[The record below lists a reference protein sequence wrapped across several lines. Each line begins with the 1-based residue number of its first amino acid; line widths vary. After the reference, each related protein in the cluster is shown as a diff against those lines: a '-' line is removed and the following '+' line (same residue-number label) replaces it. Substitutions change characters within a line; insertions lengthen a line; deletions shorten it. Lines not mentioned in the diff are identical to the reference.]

1 MNNYPTK
8 QNSDNAKLG
17 KFTLQDFVQLILS
30 NWYWFVLS
38 MLICLGCAAFYL
50 RRTAPVYQRSASV
63 LVKDSRKG
71 SSAEISAFNDLL
83 GGGIRR
89 SVDNEIYI
97 FQSRRLME
105 EVIGKLD
112 LTIQYTQKG
121 RIRVMDLYGRSPI
134 LVKYVN
140 AKPNESGKFNAH
152 IVDEQTVVLSDFSV
166 DGDFHATVSMGDTIS
181 TPMGI
186 MTVRQTPYVSQY
198 IDRDITISKL
208 PLNETIEAYRSK
220 LQCEIRDKQASV
232 ISLTMNDV
240 VPKRAE
246 DVINGIIDAY
256 NIDAI
261 NDKRTISDIT
271 EKFIN
276 DRLAILGKELTEA
289 DSDVAA
295 FKQAYKIYSPEEE
308 ASQSATEL
316 SSLKSQ
322 SLSLEGSLEMAR
334 YIRDFINNDTSERSL
349 IPAATVTM
357 SGAST
362 ALASQISIYN
372 EQVLNR
378 QRLLA
383 NSSANSPVIIE
394 LENNIAAMREAI
406 ISSLDSHIK
415 GLSLQLDNIR
425 REQNIADRRIASSP
439 VKEKELLSMSR
450 QQKVKEELYIYL
462 LTKREEN
469 SLTGATAESNARIID
484 TAYGSNKPISPK
496 KTLIYIIAVVLGA
509 VIPFAMLYIIEL
521 LNTTVRGR
529 KEIEESLSIP
539 FLGDIPTYHGKAE
552 HGIAVRAT
560 GRDTV
565 SEAFRILRTNM
576 SFMSIDSEQ
585 KVILV
590 TSSTPHSGKTFVSTN
605 LAMTLATSGKRVL
618 LMDFDLRRRTLSKQL
633 GHRSDRRGI
642 TGYLSGAIAKLEDAI
657 SKTSIDDNFDMM
669 YAGIQPPNPAE
680 MLMSQRVDNM
690 ISDLRK
696 MYDYIILDSTPAM
709 AIADAMIIDRVADLT
724 IYVVLQGYLDRR
736 QLPDIEKL
744 YREKKFHNMCIVL
757 NGVDSTSKTY
767 GYGYG
772 YGYGYYG
779 YGYGYYC
786 DDEKRSTWKRYKHK
800 LKKLF
805 KKRK

>member
-1 MNNYPTK
+1 MNNYPTQ
-8 QNSDNAKLG
+8 QNDDSTKAG
-17 KFTLQDFVQLILS
+17 RFTLQDFVQLILS

-38 MLICLGCAAFYL
+38 MLICFGCAAFYM

-71 SSAEISAFNDLL
+71 SSAEISAFNDLFGGI

-105 EVIGKLD
+105 EVVSKLD
-112 LTIQYTQKG
+112 LTIKYTQKG
-121 RIRVMDLYGRSPI
+121 RIRTTDLYGRSPI
-134 LVKYVN
+134 LVKYLN
-140 AKPNESGKFNAH
+140 PAPNETGQFKAH
-152 IVDEQTVVLSDFSV
+152 VVDEQTVDLFGFSGNGDFSAQV
-166 DGDFHATVSMGDTIS
+166 KMGDTVS
-181 TPMGI
+181 TPMGTMI
-186 MTVRQTPYVSQY
+186 VRLTPYVSQHLNH
-198 IDRDITISKL
+198 DIIISKH
-208 PLNETIEAYRSK
+208 PFNETVESYRAK
-220 LQCEIRDKQASV
+220 FKCEIKDKQASV
-232 ISLTMNDV
+232 ISLTMDDV

-246 DVINGIIDAY
+246 DIINGIIDAY

-271 EKFIN
+271 DKFIN
-276 DRLAILGKELTEA
+276 ERLAILGKELTDA

-295 FKQAYKIYSPEEE
+295 FKQTYKIYSPEEE
-308 ASQSATEL
+308 ASHSATEI

-334 YIRDFINNDTSERSL
+334 YIRDFINNDASERSL
-349 IPAATVTM
+349 IPAATVSM
-357 SGAST
+357 SGASA
-362 ALASQISIYN
+362 ALASQIAIYN

-383 NSSANSPVIIE
+383 NASANSPVIVDMD
-394 LENNIAAMREAI
+394 NNIASLRNAI
-406 ISSLDSHIK
+406 LSSLDSHIN
-415 GLSLQLDNIR
+415 GLTLQLDNIR
-425 REQNIADRRIASSP
+425 REQNIADTRMTSSP

-469 SLTGATAESNARIID
+469 SLMGATAESNARIID

-496 KTLIYIIAVVLGA
+496 KTLIYLIAIMLGA
-509 VIPFAMLYIIEL
+509 AIPCVVIYIIEL

-529 KEIEESLSIP
+529 KEIEEALSIP
-539 FLGDIPTYHGKAE
+539 FLGDIPAYHGKAE
-552 HGIAVRAT
+552 YGIAVRAT
-560 GRDTV
+560 GRDML
-565 SEAFRILRTNM
+565 SESFRILRTNM
-576 SFMSIDSEQ
+576 SFMGIDSEQ
-585 KVILV
+585 KVILL

-618 LMDFDLRRRTLSKQL
+618 LMDFDLRRRTLSKQM
-633 GHRSDRRGI
+633 GHRTDRKGI
-642 TGYLSGAIAKLEDAI
+642 TSYLNGSVARLEDAI
-657 SKTSIDDNFDMM
+657 SKTPIDDNFDIM

-690 ISDLRK
+690 IKDLRA
-696 MYDYIILDSTPAM
+696 MYDYIIIDSVPAM

-724 IYVVLQGYLDRR
+724 IYVVRQGYLDRR

-744 YREKKFHNMCIVL
+744 YRDKKFHNMCIVL
-757 NGVDSTSKTY
+757 NGVDPNAKTYKTY

-772 YGYGYYG
+772 YS
-779 YGYGYYC
+779 YGYYC
-786 DDEKRSTWKRYKHK
+786 DDNYSKWEKFVKKVKR
-800 LKKLF
+800 LF
-805 KKRK
+805 KKQE

>member
-1 MNNYPTK
+1 MNNYPTQ
-8 QNSDNAKLG
+8 QNDDNVKLG
-17 KFTLQDFVQLILS
+17 KFTLQDFVQLVLS

-38 MLICLGCAAFYL
+38 MLICFGCAAFYL

-71 SSAEISAFNDLL
+71 SSSEIMAFNDLI

-105 EVIGKLD
+105 EVVGKLD

-134 LVKYVN
+134 LVKYIN
-140 AKPNESGKFNAH
+140 AKPNEAGQFKAH
-152 IVDEQTVVLSDFSV
+152 IVDEQTVELSGFNGNEDY
-166 DGDFHATVSMGDTIS
+166 HATVTVGDTVS
-181 TPMGI
+181 TPMGSMI
-186 MTVRQTPYVSQY
+186 VRQTPYISQHVN
-198 IDRDITISKL
+198 RDIIISKK
-208 PLNETIEAYRSK
+208 PLNETIEAYRSR
-220 LQCEIRDKQASV
+220 LHCDIRDKQASV
-232 ISLTMNDV
+232 ISLTMGDV

-246 DVINGIIDAY
+246 DVINGIIEAY
-256 NIDAI
+256 NNDAI
-261 NDKRTISDIT
+261 SDKRAISDIT
-271 EKFIN
+271 DKFIN
-276 DRLAILGKELTEA
+276 ERLAILGKELTDA

-295 FKQAYKIYSPEEE
+295 FKQTYKIYSPEDE
-308 ASQSATEL
+308 ASHSATEL
-316 SSLKSQ
+316 SSLKNQ

-334 YIRDFINNDTSERSL
+334 YIRDFINNDATERSL
-349 IPAATVTM
+349 IPAATVSM
-357 SGAST
+357 SGASA
-362 ALASQISIYN
+362 ALASQIAIYN

-383 NSSANSPVIIE
+383 NASANSPVIIE
-394 LENNIAAMREAI
+394 LDNNIASLRDAI

-425 REQNIADRRIASSP
+425 REQSIADTRMTSSP

-469 SLTGATAESNARIID
+469 SLTGATAESNARVID
-484 TAYGSNKPISPK
+484 MAYGSNKPISPRK
-496 KTLIYIIAVVLGA
+496 SIIYMIAIILGA
-509 VIPFAMLYIIEL
+509 VIPFAVLYIIEL

-529 KEIEESLSIP
+529 KEIEETLSIP
-539 FLGDIPTYHGKAE
+539 FLGDIPAYQGKAE

-560 GRDTV
+560 GRDML
-565 SEAFRILRTNM
+565 SESFRILRTNM
-576 SFMSIDSEQ
+576 SFMGIDSEQ
-585 KVILV
+585 KVILL

-618 LMDFDLRRRTLSKQL
+618 LMDFDLRRRTLSKQM
-633 GHRSDRRGI
+633 GHRTDKKGI
-642 TGYLSGAIAKLEDAI
+642 TGYLSGAIARLEDAV
-657 SKTSIDDNFDMM
+657 SKTSIDENLDIM

-680 MLMSQRVDNM
+680 MLMSQRVDQM
-690 ISDLRK
+690 INDLRK
-696 MYDYIILDSTPAM
+696 MYDYIILDSVPAM

-724 IYVVLQGYLDRR
+724 IYVVRQGYLDRR

-757 NGVDSTSKTY
+757 NGIDPNAKSY

-779 YGYGYYC
+779 YGYYC
-786 DDEKRSTWKRYKHK
+786 DENESKWKKQWK
-800 LKKLF
+800 KFKKLF
-805 KKRK
+805 DKRK

>member
-1 MNNYPTK
+1 MNNYPTQ
-8 QNSDNAKLG
+8 QNDDSVKPG
-17 KFTLQDFVQLILS
+17 KFTLQDFVQLVLS

-38 MLICLGCAAFYL
+38 MLICFGCAAFYL

-71 SSAEISAFNDLL
+71 SSSEIMAFNDLI

-105 EVIGKLD
+105 EVVGKLD

-134 LVKYVN
+134 LVKYIN
-140 AKPNESGKFNAH
+140 AKPNEAGQFKAH
-152 IVDEQTVVLSDFSV
+152 IVDEQTVDLSGFSGN
-166 DGDFHATVSMGDTIS
+166 DDFHATVNVGDTIS
-181 TPMGI
+181 TPMGTMI
-186 MTVRQTPYVSQY
+186 VRQTPYISQH
-198 IDRDITISKL
+198 INRDIIIKKY
-208 PLNETIEAYRSK
+208 PLNETIEAYRSR
-220 LQCEIRDKQASV
+220 LRCEIRDKQASV
-232 ISLTMNDV
+232 ISLTMDDV

-246 DVINGIIDAY
+246 DVINGIIEAY

-261 NDKRTISDIT
+261 SDKRAISDIT
-271 EKFIN
+271 DKFIN
-276 DRLAILGKELTEA
+276 ERLAILGKELTDA

-295 FKQAYKIYSPEEE
+295 FKQTYKIYSPEDE
-308 ASQSATEL
+308 ASHSATEL
-316 SSLKSQ
+316 SSLKNQ

-334 YIRDFINNDTSERSL
+334 YIRDFVNNDATERSL
-349 IPAATVTM
+349 IPAATVSM
-357 SGAST
+357 SGASA
-362 ALASQISIYN
+362 ALASQIAIYN

-383 NSSANSPVIIE
+383 NASANSPVIIE
-394 LENNIAAMREAI
+394 LDNNIASLRDAI

-425 REQNIADRRIASSP
+425 REQNIADTRMTSSP

-469 SLTGATAESNARIID
+469 SLTGATAESNARVID
-484 TAYGSNKPISPK
+484 TAYGTNKPISPK
-496 KTLIYIIAVVLGA
+496 KSIIYMIAIILGVA
-509 VIPFAMLYIIEL
+509 IPFIVLYIIEL

-539 FLGDIPTYHGKAE
+539 FLGDIPAYQGKAE
-552 HGIAVRAT
+552 YGIAVRAT
-560 GRDTV
+560 GRDML
-565 SEAFRILRTNM
+565 SESFRILRTNM
-576 SFMSIDSEQ
+576 SFMGIDSEQ

-618 LMDFDLRRRTLSKQL
+618 LMDFDLRRRTLSKQM

-642 TGYLSGAIAKLEDAI
+642 TGYLSGAITKLEDAV
-657 SKTSIDDNFDMM
+657 SKTSINDNLDIM

-680 MLMSQRVDNM
+680 MLMSQRVDQM
-690 ISDLRK
+690 INDLRK
-696 MYDYIILDSTPAM
+696 MYDYIILDSVPAM

-724 IYVVLQGYLDRR
+724 IYVVRQGYLDRR

-744 YREKKFHNMCIVL
+744 YRDKKFHNMCIVL
-757 NGVDSTSKTY
+757 NGVDATSRS
-767 GYGYG
+767 YGYG

-779 YGYGYYC
+779 YGYYC
-786 DDEKRSTWKRYKHK
+786 EEQELPEWKKYVQKV
-800 LKKLF
+800 KKLF